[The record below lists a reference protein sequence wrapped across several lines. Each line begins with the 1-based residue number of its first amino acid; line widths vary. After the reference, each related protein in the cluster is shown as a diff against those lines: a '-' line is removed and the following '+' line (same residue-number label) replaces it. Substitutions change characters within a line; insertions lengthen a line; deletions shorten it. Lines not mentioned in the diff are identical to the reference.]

1 MPRFA
6 TLTDVLQASPR
17 EDRDI
22 VLIDGDD
29 SQHALCFARLRQ
41 RALGVLGALQRR
53 GLAAGEAVLL
63 FVGDNER
70 FLEMFWACVLGALI
84 PVPIAV
90 GAGDEH
96 RRKLLRIFAQF
107 DRAWVYSDAR
117 TMERMDEFAA
127 TQGLHGEQQRI
138 RSRTLL
144 TGALDLAGA
153 PGEPVARAAD
163 DIAFIQY
170 SSGSTS
176 EPKGVV
182 LTHRNVTANIASI
195 IEAAEFT
202 DRDVALSWMP
212 LSHDMGLIGFHLNML
227 ACGATHAIMRTDL
240 FARRPLLW
248 LKKAAELRATVLC
261 SPNFG
266 YQHYLRQYEL
276 KHPEGLDLSSVRLV
290 INGAEPIS
298 AELCR
303 RFLGA
308 MAAHGLRATAM
319 FTVYGL
325 AEASLAVSFPR
336 PGAPLEVLYLD
347 RDCFRVGDAVRTVA
361 ADDTRAAS
369 FVRLGRPI
377 PGTRVCIA
385 DEAGAPLADGILGH
399 VRIQGENV
407 TRGYYRDAAATACA
421 LSADGWL
428 DTGDLGFLTA
438 GELVITGRAK
448 DIIFVNGQNYYPHD
462 LERIAER
469 VPGVETN
476 KIVAVGARNARS
488 GIEDLVVFAL
498 HRGSAEEFAPLARAL
513 RRTINQQTGL
523 EVAHVVPVTRIPKT
537 TSGKVQRH
545 LLARAYEQG
554 EFDASIATLTPLL
567 AEPADVHAG
576 DGAGVG
582 ASATAQQLKQICDRL
597 IPEKNV
603 TVQTNLL
610 SINLNSLT
618 LARIH
623 EAIDGEF
630 PDRLDVTD
638 LFEYPTL
645 HELAA
650 FLDSRAA

>member
-6 TLTDVLQASPR
+6 TLTDALQAALR

-29 SQHALCFARLRQ
+29 SQHALSFARLRQ

-53 GLAAGEAVLL
+53 GLAAGDAVLL

-107 DRAWVYSDAR
+107 DRAWVCSDAR

-127 TQGLHGEQQRI
+127 EQGLHADQHRI
-138 RSRTLL
+138 RSHTLL

-248 LKKAAELRATVLC
+248 LKMATELRATVLC

-276 KHPEGLDLSSVRLV
+276 KRPEGLDLSSVRLV

-298 AELCR
+298 AELCT
-303 RFLGA
+303 RFLEA
-308 MAAHGLRATAM
+308 MAAHGLRASAM

-336 PGAPLEVLYLD
+336 PGAPLAVLYVD
-347 RDCFRVGDAVRTVA
+347 RDCFRVGDAVRAVA
-361 ADDTRAAS
+361 ADDARAAS

-377 PGTRVCIA
+377 RGMRVRIT
-385 DEAGAPLADGILGH
+385 DEAGAPLGDGILGH
-399 VRIQGENV
+399 VCIQGENV
-407 TRGYYRDAAATACA
+407 TRGYYRDAAATARA

-469 VPGVETN
+469 VPGIEAN
-476 KIVAVGARNARS
+476 KIVAVGARNART
-488 GIEDLVVFAL
+488 GTEELVVLAL
-498 HRGSAEEFAPLARAL
+498 HRSSAEEFAPLAREL
-513 RRTINQQTGL
+513 RRTINRQTGL
-523 EVAHVVPVTRIPKT
+523 EVAHVVPVARIPKT

-545 LLARAYEQG
+545 LLARAFEQG
-554 EFDASIATLTPLL
+554 EFDAVIATLTPLL
-567 AEPADVHAG
+567 AESADARAG
-576 DGAGVG
+576 DGAG

-597 IPEKNV
+597 IPEKHV
-603 TVQTNLL
+603 SVQTNLL

-645 HELAA
+645 QELAA